1 VQRAKWLAIG
11 MCIAFVLGVYIFLD
25 RTINEFNP
33 SPTTTTISIGTES
46 CSTVS
51 SCSRFTIDSA
61 KLTINETEDIVS
73 QILTVEV
80 TPAGDV
86 SMAKMQVFLD
96 NISLGSVEGPFAVN
110 ELASGYFPIP
120 TTITVTQGNAYTV
133 LIEGTFAG
141 PAAQH
146 VGDYIQQVSVTA
158 T

>member
-11 MCIAFVLGVYIFLD
+11 LCIAFVLGVYIFLD

-33 SPTTTTISIGTES
+33 SPTATSISAGTES
-46 CSTVS
+46 CSTLS

-61 KLTINETEDIVS
+61 KLTINETEDVVS
-73 QILTVEV
+73 QFLTIEV

-96 NISLGSVEGPFAVN
+96 NISLGTVEGPFVVN
-110 ELASGYFPIP
+110 KPAFGYFPVP
-120 TTITVTQGNAYTV
+120 TTITVTQGSTYTI

-141 PAAQH
+141 P
-146 VGDYIQQVSVTA
+146 VGQPVSDYLQQTTVEAS
-158 T
+158 